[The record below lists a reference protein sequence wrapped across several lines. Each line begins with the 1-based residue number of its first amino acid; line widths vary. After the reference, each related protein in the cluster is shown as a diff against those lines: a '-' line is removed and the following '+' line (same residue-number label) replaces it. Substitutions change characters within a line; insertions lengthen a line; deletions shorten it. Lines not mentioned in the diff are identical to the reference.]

1 MYFPIYI
8 FTLWISRRATS
19 IYGVCIYYIPL
30 YCNHVCLHTQKC
42 IASNETSGIDIVVQ
56 IILLTELTALE
67 DHQDEA
73 MKLKSS
79 AIKTLLAVMESHQD
93 SDIIDRILV
102 KIGSPDQLVRKYV
115 YVCLRF
121 EFVCNMS
128 FLLKFSYT
136 YVLWC
141 TSCNDYIKKHVKYMY
156 CRVLSSITA
165 FDLRSHTLQ
174 ALQRLQTIT
183 NSVIAV

>member
-19 IYGVCIYYIPL
+19 IYSVCIYYSIISL

-156 CRVLSSITA
+156 CRVSLPLIYVV
-165 FDLRSHTLQ
+165 TLYRHYKDSRQ
-174 ALQRLQTIT
+174 SLIQL
-183 NSVIAV
+183 